1 MLKQLTCAL
10 VRLSGSSGQALHGAC
25 LDVGLLFLCVLW
37 SAGPLKVA
45 FYIYSDV
52 PEAQTMFCDVHDVH
66 WAGLLA
72 LSVKQSSFAASAAL
86 WA

>member
-1 MLKQLTCAL
+1 MVLAWMW
-10 VRLSGSSGQALHGAC
+10 AC
-25 LDVGLLFLCVLW
+25 CFLCVLW

-66 WAGLLA
+66 WAGLL
-72 LSVKQSSFAASAAL
+72 LRSVSNKARLLRLLHCASAAL

>member
-1 MLKQLTCAL
+1 MVLAWMW
-10 VRLSGSSGQALHGAC
+10 AC
-25 LDVGLLFLCVLW
+25 CFLCVLW

-52 PEAQTMFCDVHDVH
+52 PEAQTMSCDVHDVH